1 MTQRHATPSPISV
14 STLRWRVAQL
24 ARPEVLLPL
33 FDRIHQDEASLSRA
47 AERSYAHQNGFAKIV
62 LATGNGFKLRLHVW
76 SPDGSGVS
84 SAPAQENIHDHR
96 WNFASA
102 GLCGA
107 IRNDFFAF
115 TAGDAPTGDAPAG
128 DVHAGEV
135 ERVHA
140 HRYLRVDASTDYQLT
155 YVGDRAVRRIRS
167 LRVRAGESY
176 GMGFTDLHRIVH
188 DTGSLAATLVITA
201 PPVSHECHLLSR
213 SPMPLGETSGGRQ
226 LTPEEIVQMF
236 QLVGGAL

>member
-1 MTQRHATPSPISV
+1 MTQRNSTSSATSV
-14 STLRWRVAQL
+14 ATLRWRVAQL
-24 ARPEVLLPL
+24 ARREVLLPL
-33 FDRIHQDEASLSRA
+33 FDRIHQDESRLSRA

-115 TAGDAPTGDAPAG
+115 TAEDAHAG
-128 DVHAGEV
+128 DVHSEEV

-140 HRYLRVDASTDYQLT
+140 HRYLRVDASTDYQLA
-155 YVGDRAVRRIRS
+155 YVGTRAVRRTHS

-176 GMGFTDLHRIVH
+176 GMGFTGLHRIVH